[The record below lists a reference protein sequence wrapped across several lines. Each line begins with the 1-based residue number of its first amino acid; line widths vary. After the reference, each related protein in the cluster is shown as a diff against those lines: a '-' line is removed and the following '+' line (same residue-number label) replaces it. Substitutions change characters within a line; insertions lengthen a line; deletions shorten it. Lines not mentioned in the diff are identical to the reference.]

1 MNHMNEI
8 LRAANNKALDALTFL
23 DAIGATA
30 VGIDVRGGRPLIR
43 LDGAPP
49 GRFVQGA
56 IRKSYTAGQRR
67 EHMMVALV
75 CGCQVE
81 WIVRTVPAHRAAPL
95 VGA

>member
-56 IRKSYTAGQRR
+56 IRKTHMVGQRR
-67 EHMMVALV
+67 EHVMVALV
-75 CGCQVE
+75 HGCQVE
-81 WIVRTVPAHRAAPL
+81 WIVRTIPARWATPREIA
-95 VGA
+95 